1 MTKEQ
6 TSWFCCIKVGDT
18 RSPWRLRLTGGK
30 VKCYLNANHELL
42 SPNIRN
48 PFITE
53 FVIHVTSREKGRV
66 DGNALL
72 VLNIRKLRPGSYEKN
87 SIPLKKSFPEKEKKH
102 EILLRGEMG
111 RGGSSSRPLT
121 SKLQK
126 IFYENSNLWNI
137 TIFVVLKYGWL
148 SFWLRECQTFAPL
161 YHNFAQEG
169 KREGNFLIGFQLLK
183 FEL

>member
-1 MTKEQ
+1 MVRARLPWKIFPPLLSFSSPPSSCFSIRGKRLQKTSATVIPFFFSWFSTQEKAARSSSKTFLLLWVLLSSNSCCCSVMTKEQ

-18 RSPWRLRLTGGK
+18 CSPWRLRLTGGK

-53 FVIHVTSREKGRV
+53 FVIHVTSREEKVRV

-87 SIPLKKSFPEKEKKH
+87 SIPLKKSFPEKEKN
-102 EILLRGEMG
+102 M
-111 RGGSSSRPLT
+111 
-121 SKLQK
+121 
-126 IFYENSNLWNI
+126 
-137 TIFVVLKYGWL
+137 
-148 SFWLRECQTFAPL
+148 
-161 YHNFAQEG
+161 
-169 KREGNFLIGFQLLK
+169 K
-183 FEL
+183 FF